1 MEAPMRSKAIA
12 FPLGFC
18 FALAALVLSGVWPL
32 VPLKP
37 KPERQVGAQDSVAP
51 LDAAGQSLSLRA
63 ARPQF
68 DFVRVEPSGAALVAG
83 RASPGARVALV
94 SGGAAVAEAS
104 ADSAGLF
111 ALQPKP
117 LAPGDHVLTLRAGD
131 KRLSVQ
137 SVTVSVPEKGKGQV
151 MAALAEP
158 GKATILFADPTAAPA
173 GEVRAAPRVAF
184 KTAEVE
190 PEAGFFV
197 SGIANPGAL
206 IRLYLDENSLAA
218 VTAGPDGRWSA
229 KLAKSLGAGHYA
241 LRADEIDPSVGAVAS
256 RAEIPFDVPASMAP
270 ARSQPPAARADA
282 SGSHIG
288 TEPVETAIVQRGDS
302 LWRISQKMFG
312 KGVRYTQIYSAN
324 SAQIRDPRKIYPG
337 QVFVLPKDR

>member
-1 MEAPMRSKAIA
+1 MHSKAIA
-12 FPLGFC
+12 LPFGFC
-18 FALAALVLSGVWPL
+18 FALAALVGSGVWPL
-32 VPLKP
+32 FPLKP
-37 KPERQVGAQDSVAP
+37 KPERQVGAQDLVAP
-51 LDAAGQSLSLRA
+51 LDAAGESVSLRA
-63 ARPQF
+63 ARPLF

-83 RASPGARVALV
+83 RASPGARVALMA
-94 SGGAAVAEAS
+94 GGAALAEAS

-131 KRLSVQ
+131 KRTSVQ

-158 GKATILFADPTAAPA
+158 GKATILFADPTAAA

-184 KTAEVE
+184 KTVEVE
-190 PEAGFFV
+190 PDGGFFA

-218 VTAGPDGRWSA
+218 VTAGPDGRWSV
-229 KLAKSLGAGHYA
+229 KLAKSLGVGHYA
-241 LRADEIDPSVGAVAS
+241 LRADEIDSFVGAVAS

-270 ARSQPPAARADA
+270 ARTQPPAARADV
-282 SGSHIG
+282 SGSRIG
-288 TEPVETAIVQRGDS
+288 TEPVETATVQRGDS

-337 QVFVLPKDR
+337 QVLVLPKDR